1 MALSAITPTPSYMD
15 SAPPHQLDSNP
26 KSDVELWSALQSG
39 QTDALGQLY
48 DRHAG
53 LVYGMSLKV
62 LGNTQEAEDLTQDIF
77 VRLAEQASYDPSRG
91 SLRTFL
97 MILTRS
103 RAINRVRSRQSDHR
117 SKQRW
122 KADYSTPNPSLLVDD
137 VVKAEQSQKI
147 KAALAQLTAQQQQI
161 LHLAYY
167 EGLTQSAI
175 AQRLDAPLGTVKARA
190 RRGLL
195 QLRKILQEA
204 GEQANG

>member
-1 MALSAITPTPSYMD
+1 MASSAITPPPSYMD
-15 SAPPHQLDSNP
+15 SAPLNQPDYAPQ
-26 KSDVELWSALQSG
+26 SDIALWSALQAG
-39 QTDALGQLY
+39 HTDALGQLY
-48 DRHAG
+48 DRHAS

-77 VRLAEQASYDPSRG
+77 VKLTEQASYDPKRG

-103 RAINRVRSRQSDHR
+103 RAIDRVRSRQSAHR

-122 KADYSTPNPSLLVDD
+122 KADYSPPNPSLLVDD
-137 VVKAEQSQKI
+137 VVAGEQSQKV
-147 KAALAQLTAQQQQI
+147 KAALAQLSAQQQQI

-167 EGLTQSAI
+167 EGFTQSAI
-175 AQRLDAPLGTVKARA
+175 AERLDAPLGTVKARA

-195 QLRKILQEA
+195 KLRKILQET